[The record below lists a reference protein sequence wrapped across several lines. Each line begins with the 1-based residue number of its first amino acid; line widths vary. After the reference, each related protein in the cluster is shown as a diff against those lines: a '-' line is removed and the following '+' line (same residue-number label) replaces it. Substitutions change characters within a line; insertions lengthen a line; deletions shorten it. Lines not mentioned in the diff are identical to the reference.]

1 MKCKFNK
8 LSNDV
13 IENIFLNRELTQ
25 NIVDE
30 ILNAD
35 DRFWEDTLNYTNMD
49 RAYNCLMDSIENNEL
64 IGIVVDP
71 DVDGYSSAAELF
83 MFIYDDLKYE
93 NVVYIFHKDAKAHGI
108 EKEIIDKVKK
118 ENIKLLITP
127 DGGSSDKKQHK
138 TLHEMGVKFI
148 ALDHHSF
155 DFENT
160 YEHAII
166 VSNQDEKVNNVDG
179 SGALVTYK
187 FIDYCCEKLDIDIGY
202 KYMDLVN
209 IANIADMRDMINL
222 ENRYFYNVGK
232 KIKNMTNELLLAF
245 ADDLKRKKYI
255 TIENVQF
262 GISNR
267 MNAIIRNGNEKD
279 KEDLFEAL
287 IGTEEIVE
295 YKYKGEMKKQSL
307 QDAVV
312 RCSNRLRSSQKD
324 KIKDLDEIITFTK
337 EEDKILIVNGENI
350 PKEIRGLMCNQL
362 SKQHC
367 RPIMILKKTNKGM
380 EGSAR
385 GHTLTDFKGFCEK
398 SKLFYKLEGHS
409 SAFGVGINEEN
420 IDNFINYANEQ
431 LKDEL
436 FDDTIVID
444 FEYNKNIPL
453 DDVKNLGDLFELWC
467 NEVKKPNLLIKNVV
481 INTDEITKSRNNF
494 SFKVKGIHFRKDYV
508 SNDFFNSMIH
518 LEENEDKDKDLK
530 MDILCTVKCWESGLS
545 YIDIISVESVIFDK
559 NIMQ

>member
-1 MKCKFNK
+1 MKCRFNK
-8 LSNDV
+8 LSNNV
-13 IENIFLNRELTQ
+13 IENIYLNRELTQ

-35 DRFWEDTLNYTNMD
+35 DRFWEDTHNYTNID
-49 RAYNCLMDSIENNEL
+49 RAFNCLMDSIENNEP
-64 IGIVVDP
+64 IGILVDT
-71 DVDGYSSAAELF
+71 DVDGWCSAAEMF

-93 NVVYIFHKDAKAHGI
+93 NVVYILHEDAKAHGI
-108 EKEIIDKVKK
+108 EKEIIDKVK
-118 ENIKLLITP
+118 ENDIKLLITP
-127 DGGSSDKKQHK
+127 DAGSNDKKQHK
-138 TLHEMGVKFI
+138 ELHGMGVKFI
-148 ALDHHSF
+148 ALDHHGF

-187 FIDYCCEKLDIDIGY
+187 FIDYCCEELHIDIGY

-209 IANIADMRDMINL
+209 IANIADMRDMVNL

-232 KIKNMTNELLLAF
+232 KISNITNELLLAF
-245 ADDLKRKKYI
+245 ANDLKRKKYI

-267 MNAIIRNGNEKD
+267 MNAIIRNGTLKE

-287 IGTEEIVE
+287 IGTKEIVE
-295 YKYKGEMKKQSL
+295 YKYKGKIKQQSL
-307 QDAVV
+307 QETVI
-312 RCSNRLRSSQKD
+312 RYSNRLKGNQKD
-324 KIKDLDEIITFTK
+324 KIKNLGEIETFTEDK
-337 EEDKILIVNGENI
+337 DKILIVNGNDI
-350 PKEIRGLMCNQL
+350 PKEVRGLMCNQL

-367 RPIMILKKTNKGM
+367 RPTMIIKKTNKGM

-385 GHTLTDFKGFCEK
+385 GYILPNFKGFCEE
-398 SKLFYKLEGHS
+398 SKLFYKLDGHAG
-409 SAFGVGINEEN
+409 AFGVGINEED
-420 IDNFINYANEQ
+420 IPKFITYANEK
-431 LKDEL
+431 LKDED

-453 DDVKNLGDLFELWC
+453 EDLRSLGNLFELWC
-467 NEVKKPNLLIKNVV
+467 NEIKKPNLLIKNVV
-481 INTDEITKSRNNF
+481 INTEDISKNRNNF
-494 SFKVKGIHFRKDYV
+494 SFKINGIHFRKDFV
-508 SNDFFNSMIH
+508 SNNFFNNMIH
-518 LEENEDKDKDLK
+518 LDDNENKDKDLK

-545 YIDIISVESVIFDK
+545 YIDIIDIESEIFD
-559 NIMQ
+559 